1 MTSENSTGD
10 GASRTPRALSWLT
23 RRGGAVR
30 EVGNRVDLALS
41 AGLGQ
46 SWSSWRSRNRFD
58 AFGASARDAIYK
70 HIWSDAAAEL
80 GAELEELN
88 HEIFEI
94 RRGDRRT
101 RVWRQITEHDDAVT
115 LHMSLDKAL
124 MHRQLTALGLRV
136 PEHVVFE
143 IGDLEPA
150 LAFLARYPGSDFA
163 VKPAGGTGG
172 GMGVTTGIRSPAQ
185 LTRAALR
192 AARFS
197 PELLIELQPVGDVL
211 RVLFFQGELIDVLRQ
226 RPPSLVGD
234 GRSTIGELID
244 AENTRRLEAEGMLG
258 PSALRVDLDCV
269 FHLENTGRSLGD
281 VPAAGERFTV
291 KGVTNENGVD
301 DTTRMHD
308 LSPGIVDQCRKAIEI
323 VGLELIGVDLIAG
336 DPTSDDEG
344 VILEVNGGPG
354 LHHHYL
360 VADGDSKRVAVQILE
375 TLLA

>member
-1 MTSENSTGD
+1 VTSENSTGD
-10 GASRTPRALSWLT
+10 SASKAPRTLSWLT

-41 AGLGQ
+41 AGLTQ

-58 AFGASARDAIYK
+58 AFGASARDALYK
-70 HIWSDAAAEL
+70 HIWTDAATEL

-124 MHRQLTALGLRV
+124 MHRQLTALGLKV
-136 PEHVVFE
+136 PEHAVFG

-150 LAFLARYPGSDFA
+150 LSFLALHPGSDFA

-197 PELLIELQPVGDVL
+197 PDLLIELQPVGDVL
-211 RVLFFQGELIDVLRQ
+211 RVLFFQGKLIDVLRQ

-244 AENTRRLEAEGMLG
+244 AENARRLEAEGMLG

-269 FHLENTGRSLGD
+269 FHLENSGRSLAD
-281 VPAAGERFTV
+281 VPGAGERFTV

-336 DPTSDDEG
+336 DPTSDNEG

-360 VADGDSKRVAVQILE
+360 VADGDSKRVAVPILE